1 MLHVNTLASALPGPS
16 SQPGATE
23 AELKQERFRK
33 TVMAAHE
40 IVTQKLYKAKAAS
53 LEAYF
58 KSVWKIS
65 RAQVYR
71 FLDCA
76 TVLTVGFH
84 MGMRYF
90 WFRDLTFCATG
101 KTGSPVPRDPGPE
114 TPFLSFARLPSR
126 TLPQNSTSRISHK
139 YLPTNVCADP

>member
-1 MLHVNTLASALPGPS
+1 MQPPFAMEIRPLTHRSLLESLDAQERLIDSRVLHVNTLSATPS
-16 SQPGATE
+16 SPLAGIPVTE
-23 AELKQERFRK
+23 AAAKQDRFRK

-76 TVLTVGFH
+76 TVLTV
-84 MGMRYF
+84 
-90 WFRDLTFCATG
+90 
-101 KTGSPVPRDPGPE
+101 S
-114 TPFLSFARLPSR
+114 
-126 TLPQNSTSRISHK
+126 
-139 YLPTNVCADP
+139 